1 MVPLFPGDPRDPMD
15 VNNPWVPGVSRVL
28 MDVNIPGI
36 PRDHRVFNKLKNTFF
51 KVVQTFFKIFRLV
64 SEKKKVSS
72 FFNFVFFFT

>member
-15 VNNPWVPGVSRVL
+15 VNNPRVPGVSRDH
-28 MDVNIPGI
+28 MDVNIPGV

-64 SEKKKVSS
+64 SEKKNGFE
-72 FFNFVFFFT
+72 FF